1 MDKTTIIRT
10 GAAAGVAALGLTL
23 GGISLASADDAA
35 TDTSSTATEATDDA
49 RDGERGPGGPGRGP
63 GGPGLDAAAL
73 AEALGVDEAK
83 VTAALEAVHDDLHA
97 QREDA
102 EADGE
107 RTPPTEAER
116 EAVQQQMVTALAE
129 ELGVDEAKVTAALEE
144 ARAAHEAEHRTELSE
159 RLDEAVT
166 AGDLTAAD
174 KASVL
179 KAFDAGV
186 LGGPGGGP
194 GPGGPGGPRG

>member
-10 GAAAGVAALGLTL
+10 GAAAGVAALGLTV

-35 TDTSSTATEATDDA
+35 STTASSSATAGTGDA
-49 RDGERGPGGPGRGP
+49 ERGLGGPGRGP
-63 GGPGLDAAAL
+63 GGPGMDAAAL

-83 VTAALEAVHDDLHA
+83 VTAALETVRDDLHA
-97 QREDA
+97 QHEDA

-116 EAVQQQMVTALAE
+116 EALEQQMVTALAE
-129 ELGVDEAKVTAALEE
+129 ELGVDEAAVTSALEE
-144 ARAAHEAEHRTELSE
+144 ARSAREAEHRTELSE
-159 RLDEAVT
+159 RLDDAVD

-194 GPGGPGGPRG
+194 GMGGPRG

>member
-10 GAAAGVAALGLTL
+10 GAAAGVAALGLTI

-35 TDTSSTATEATDDA
+35 STTASSSATAGTDDA
-49 RDGERGPGGPGRGP
+49 ERGPGGPGRGP
-63 GGPGLDAAAL
+63 GMDAAAL

-116 EAVQQQMVTALAE
+116 EAMQQQMVTALAE

-144 ARAAHEAEHRTELSE
+144 ARSAHEAEHRTELSD

-194 GPGGPGGPRG
+194 GMGGPGGLGG

>member
-10 GAAAGVAALGLTL
+10 GAAAGVAALGLTI
-23 GGISLASADDAA
+23 GGISMASADDAA
-35 TDTSSTATEATDDA
+35 STTASSSATAGTDDA
-49 RDGERGPGGPGRGP
+49 ERGPGGPGRGP
-63 GGPGLDAAAL
+63 GGPGMDAAAL
-73 AEALGVDEAK
+73 AEALGVDEAE

-116 EAVQQQMVTALAE
+116 EAMEQQMVTALAE
-129 ELGVDEAKVTAALEE
+129 ELGVDEAKVAAALEE
-144 ARAAHEAEHRTELSE
+144 ARSAHEAEHRTELSD

-194 GPGGPGGPRG
+194 GLGGPGGPRG